1 MALLDGLLHCYT
13 PSLGPTGYRLIDR
26 GPRRIHGTG
35 VNIAATSWASAS
47 SGGASRW
54 SIAVTGTQYF
64 SGCGGVSA
72 SSRRSVS
79 AWFRTSVNYNSS
91 GFSVSVLFGGG
102 ILALNSGFTCG
113 MAGGAI
119 VGRASGATYLY
130 VGQIGAA
137 SSTTGFNDDRW
148 HHVLCRH
155 NDTTFEMVVDGIQQ
169 ALVAS
174 GPMTVTP
181 VSGSLV
187 YGANPDGGVPWSG
200 SIGELAYWSRNLTN
214 AEAMD
219 IFRRGD
225 GGLGRM
231 LTGQSYREARLSQ
244 AIAAGGATPWLY
256 ARRRSQ
262 IIGSGGVH

>member
-26 GPRRIHGTG
+26 GPRRIHGVGDG
-35 VNIAATSWASAS
+35 VVSSSWAGGSLQRWHLNFGGS
-47 SGGASRW
+47 SS
-54 SIAVTGTQYF
+54 F
-64 SGCGGVSA
+64 SLCGGLST
-72 SSRRSVS
+72 SSRRSIS
-79 AWFRTSVNYNSS
+79 AWFRTTQSYT
-91 GFSVSVLFGGG
+91 GGG
-102 ILALNSGFTCG
+102 VSYQVLVEGGVRTTNQLFMIG
-113 MAGGAI
+113 MGT
-119 VGRASGATYLY
+119 GAT
-130 VGQIGAA
+130 VGQ
-137 SSTTGFNDDRW
+137 
-148 HHVLCRH
+148 
-155 NDTTFEMVVDGIQQ
+155 
-169 ALVAS
+169 
-174 GPMTVTP
+174 
-181 VSGSLV
+181 VSGSTYLFITQAGSSV
-187 YGANPDGGVPWSG
+187 VATGYNDGSWYHVLAQHNGNDYIMIINGRVVATGTMTTTPSGTVSEIGAQIDQANKWTGG
-200 SIGELAYWSRNLTN
+200 IGEVAYWSRDLTN